1 MPSLDSEIHTQ
12 MLQHGQLARGFA
24 SRVRMAMR
32 ALIGKAPVYGMEWGD
47 PEFVPPL
54 TYVRDHFLAPY
65 VSASTTIVEIGP
77 GGGRWTRYMLGA
89 QRIYAVDYHQELL
102 DELQKNLGRRNIT
115 FVKNNGDD
123 FPGVPDRSVDLV
135 FSFGCFVHLD
145 TDIIARYLD
154 NIRRLLK
161 PDANVVLQYSDK
173 TKPLAQENPGF
184 SDNDPER
191 MRALV
196 LSHAYAIREEDTG
209 TLWHSAVVR
218 FGLPSS

>member
-1 MPSLDSEIHTQ
+1 M
-12 MLQHGQLARGFA
+12 
-24 SRVRMAMR
+24 
-32 ALIGKAPVYGMEWGD
+32 GD
-47 PEFVPPL
+47 PEYVPPL

-161 PDANVVLQYSDK
+161 PDANVGPPTVRV
-173 TKPLAQENPGF
+173 TTGLALG
-184 SDNDPER
+184 
-191 MRALV
+191 AGL
-196 LSHAYAIREEDTG
+196 HAGATVGARGEATAWG
-209 TLWHSAVVR
+209 GR
-218 FGLPSS
+218 G